1 MSIAPAFGDAG
12 PTPIEIDPRP
22 CEFCGLTID
31 QHRMID
37 TGEGPE
43 FYCIDVSPDE
53 MTIDELNEAFERE
66 IVLAAAEIVRRWEL
80 ADPRDRWKHTGEP
93 PPTERVRNSDIGAR
107 SAPASRPHR
116 TPQATIDAFWYVV
129 SLKDPDRLSAWL
141 RDHPRD
147 TARLLKLLEAQ

>member
-66 IVLAAAEIVRRWEL
+66 SCS
-80 ADPRDRWKHTGEP
+80 P
-93 PPTERVRNSDIGAR
+93 PPRLFGDGSSPTRATDGSTR
-107 SAPASRPHR
+107 ASRR
-116 TPQATIDAFWYVV
+116 RRSV
-129 SLKDPDRLSAWL
+129 SETLISAQG
-141 RDHPRD
+141 PRPRHGP
-147 TARLLKLLEAQ
+147 TARRKRQSTRFGTSSASKIRTGFRHGCAITPATRQDC